1 MKFGLF
7 VPAVLAAGMVMAQ
20 TTPPANTQANTPPRT
35 EQTQNRRATMLQ
47 RLTADLNLTPQQQ
60 TQAKQIFDQS
70 WQQRKALAP
79 KLQEERAAVIN
90 AIKTNNVR
98 EIDRLTQS
106 NSQLN
111 AQAEA
116 IHAKAMA
123 KFYTILDPAQKA
135 KMDQKMA
142 NFMRPMGPEHHA
154 PTASSGGH

>member
-7 VPAVLAAGMVMAQ
+7 LPAVLAAGMAMAQ
-20 TTPPANTQANTPPRT
+20 TTPPANTQPNTSSKTGQT
-35 EQTQNRRATMLQ
+35 EHNRPTMMQ

-70 WQQRKALAP
+70 REQRRALGP
-79 KLQEERAAVIN
+79 KLREEREAMIN

-111 AQAEA
+111 AQAA
-116 IHAKAMA
+116 GIHAKAMA
-123 KFYTILDPAQKA
+123 KFYAILTPEQKT
-135 KMDQKMA
+135 KMDQKLDR
-142 NFMRPMGPEHHA
+142 FMQPMGPEHHA
-154 PTASSGGH
+154 PAASTGGH